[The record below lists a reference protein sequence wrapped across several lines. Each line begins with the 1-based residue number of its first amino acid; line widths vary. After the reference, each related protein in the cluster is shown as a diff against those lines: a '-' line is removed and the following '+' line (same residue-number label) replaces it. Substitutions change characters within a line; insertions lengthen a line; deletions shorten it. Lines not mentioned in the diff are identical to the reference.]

1 MSSVASTLPHTRSG
15 PSAASATRQLGGRVE
30 ISDLSKHFGAVR
42 AVDRVSITVQPGEFL
57 ALLGPS
63 GSGKTSILMS
73 IAGFELP
80 TGGSV
85 SIDGEDVTYLPA
97 HKRNLGM
104 VFQKYTLFPHLSV
117 RDNVAFGLKMR
128 GVPRGERHRL
138 ADQALA
144 TVRLADYGARM
155 PSQLSGGQQQR
166 VAIARAIVYQPRVL
180 LMDEPLSALDKNL
193 REEMQ
198 LEIKR
203 LQHELGIT
211 VVLVTHD
218 QGEAL
223 TMADRV
229 AILRDGRIQQIDSPR
244 GLYETPQTRFV
255 AGFIG
260 ESNFMPVRVQALD
273 AVAAR
278 VLLPGGTLRE
288 VPRDA
293 VVGDVPIGGEA
304 SAALRPE
311 QISLG
316 AASDPAALPAT
327 ITGVIY
333 SGSTLLC
340 IAQLADGT
348 ELRAR
353 LSDPG
358 RVKVAEGD
366 TVGLLWPA
374 QALRIYG
381 EEVPR

>member
-1 MSSVASTLPHTRSG
+1 
-15 PSAASATRQLGGRVE
+15 
-30 ISDLSKHFGAVR
+30 
-42 AVDRVSITVQPGEFL
+42 
-57 ALLGPS
+57 
-63 GSGKTSILMS
+63 
-73 IAGFELP
+73 
-80 TGGSV
+80 
-85 SIDGEDVTYLPA
+85 
-97 HKRNLGM
+97 
-104 VFQKYTLFPHLSV
+104 
-117 RDNVAFGLKMR
+117 
-128 GVPRGERHRL
+128 
-138 ADQALA
+138 
-144 TVRLADYGARM
+144 M

-293 VVGDVPIGGEA
+293 VVGEVAIGSEA

-316 AASDPAALPAT
+316 EASDPAALPAT
-327 ITGVIY
+327 VTGVIY

-340 IAQLADGT
+340 IAQLADGS

-353 LSDPG
+353 LSDPA

-366 TVGLLWPA
+366 KVGLLWPA

-381 EEVPR
+381 EEAPR